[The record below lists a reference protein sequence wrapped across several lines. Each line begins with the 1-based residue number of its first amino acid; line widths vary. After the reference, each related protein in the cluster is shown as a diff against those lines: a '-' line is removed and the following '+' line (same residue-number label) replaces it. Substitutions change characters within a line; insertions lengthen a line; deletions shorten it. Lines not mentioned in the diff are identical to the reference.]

1 MRGSLNM
8 GYINRETTSPFFN
21 YVQQNEEIQ
30 VATHML
36 QPPLQSLKS
45 LSQTP
50 LILNIIPSLK
60 DGYLL
65 GKKDRN
71 IISTILYVTY

>member
-1 MRGSLNM
+1 MHGSLNM
-8 GYINRETTSPFFN
+8 GYINRETTSHFFN

-30 VATHML
+30 LATNML

-50 LILNIIPSLK
+50 LNLNIIPSLK
-60 DGYLL
+60 EGYLL
-65 GKKDRN
+65 GKKDTN
-71 IISTILYVTY
+71 IISTIRYVTC